1 MDALRIELFAP
12 VASFRD
18 PMFPGV
24 SRTLPVPPPSTVRGM
39 LAAATGDPTDLGMPF
54 GYAAHAD
61 GRGIDAETYHP
72 IAADGSNPA
81 VGGRVRFGKGGA
93 TLRERPFLTHLRV
106 TLWVPG
112 GAGRTLET
120 ALARP
125 TWALRLGRSQD
136 LAHLV
141 GRPRWTTL
149 TPTDQAVVS
158 HALAP
163 AGSHAAP
170 EAGPLRLALTVSQD
184 RMRTNFGSFLW
195 CAEPAGEHPVEGA
208 YRDAADGQAVWL
220 LDDERLPAEPVP
232 EVWAK
237 SVTGTPLKR
246 RESLSEHSLA
256 VRDAA
261 RDVAERIGTP
271 GPIAAQPAFWRCVER
286 AALLHD
292 AGKVAEAF
300 QLQLLPG
307 GESWG
312 ERHEVLSLA
321 YVDLLTRDLPEQ
333 ERLLVATGVAFHHR
347 PLTSAR
353 LRWGLDG
360 CYPPDAA
367 WERIFGFDPDPPS
380 GRPRGQVPAAR
391 HAALLAWLANLLDTT
406 PADDSRRLWE
416 RARDTF
422 AEVRAAWG
430 KPVRELETGLLAVLL
445 QGAVTLADHSGSAHV
460 PLQRHM
466 PLPVNYIDRLAAPYP
481 HQEQAASTG
490 GHLILLA
497 PTGSGKTEAGLAWA
511 ASQLGKMSARP
522 RLTWVLP
529 YRASIDAAV
538 DRFTDTTSPAA
549 LTPEPGQDKAD
560 VAVLHATA
568 ARTLLTRAIG
578 DDQEPSQTDAR
589 KAKARVA
596 AMRLFA
602 QRVRVATPHQLL
614 RAAIAGP
621 RYASVLLEQANGLF
635 VLDELHAY
643 DPATFGR
650 ICAAMRLWE
659 DLGGRVAVLSAT
671 LAEPMIAL
679 VREALTQPV
688 TVLAAPPGTAPDRHR
703 LVLDPEPVTSP
714 ASVQRVLGW
723 IRDGHSVL
731 VVVNTVRQAQTLF
744 AELAPLVAQIMPGDE
759 DAAILLHSRFR
770 ARDRAAIEARIM
782 ARHGERKPDDPAR
795 RGGGLVVS
803 TQALEVSLCLDFDR
817 GVTQVAPI
825 EAVAQR
831 AGRVNRRGRH
841 PEGPVEFRVHHT
853 GAALPYERDA
863 VAAAWAALSA
873 TGDGVAI
880 SEATVDAWLSHVY
893 ATDWGQQW
901 ATLARASFRDFTD
914 TFLTFREPFAD
925 RDEFAVKLDEQFD
938 SLDVLLLDDRDEYQ
952 RLADRDSGDVL
963 LAAGLLIPIR
973 HGQRAA
979 LDRDRWHFDRRLGV
993 TVIDAP
999 YDPVTGLELPTATS
1013 GPEPETIL

>member
-1 MDALRIELFAP
+1 VDALRVELFAP

-39 LAAATGDPTDLGMPF
+39 LAAATGDPTDLGLPF
-54 GYAAHAD
+54 GCAAHAE
-61 GRGIDAETYHP
+61 GRGVDHETYHP

-81 VGGRVRFGKGGA
+81 IGGRVRFGKGGA
-93 TLRERPFLTHLRV
+93 TLRERPFLTHLSV

-112 GAGRTLET
+112 EAGRKVEA

-136 LAHLV
+136 LVHLV

-149 TPTDQAVVS
+149 NPTEHAVIG

-163 AGSHAAP
+163 AATHAAP
-170 EAGPLRLALTVSQD
+170 EAAPLRLPLTVSQD
-184 RMRTNFGSFLW
+184 RMRTSFGSFLW

-208 YRDAADGQAVWL
+208 YRDADGQAVWL
-220 LDDERLPAEPVP
+220 LDDERPPVEPVP
-232 EVWAK
+232 GVWAK

-261 RDVAERIGTP
+261 RDVADRIGSA
-271 GPIAAQPAFWRCVER
+271 GPIAQQPAFWRCVER

-292 AGKVAEAF
+292 AGKVAEGFQF
-300 QLQLLPG
+300 QLRPS
-307 GESWG
+307 GERWG

-321 YVDLLTRDLPEQ
+321 YVDLLTRDLSDQ

-347 PLTSAR
+347 PLTSPR
-353 LRWGLDG
+353 LRHGLDG
-360 CYPPDAA
+360 CYPPDAE
-367 WERIFGFDPDPPS
+367 WERIFGFDPDPPP
-380 GRPRGQVPAAR
+380 GRPRGQVPATR
-391 HAALLAWLANLLDTT
+391 HAALLDWLAGVLDVV
-406 PADDSRRLWE
+406 PPDDARRLWE

-422 AEVRAAWG
+422 AQVRAAWG
-430 KPVRELETGLLAVLL
+430 RQVDPHTGLLAVLL

-466 PLPVNYIDRLAAPYP
+466 PLPADYLIRLAAPYP
-481 HQEQAASTG
+481 YQEKAANTR
-490 GHLILLA
+490 GHLVLLA

-511 ASQLGKMSARP
+511 SAQLADMPARP
-522 RLTWVLP
+522 RLAWVLP

-538 DRFTDTTSPAA
+538 DRFTDTESATA
-549 LTPEPGQDKAD
+549 LLPEPGREKVDI
-560 VAVLHATA
+560 AVLHATA
-568 ARTLLTRAIG
+568 ARTLLTRAVG
-578 DDQEPSQTDAR
+578 DDQEPSQADAR

-596 AMRLFA
+596 AMRLFS

-635 VLDELHAY
+635 ILDELHAY

-659 DLGGRVAVLSAT
+659 RLGGRVAVLSAT

-679 VREALTQPV
+679 VREALTRDV
-688 TVLAAPPGTAPDRHR
+688 TVLRAPPGTAPDRHR
-703 LVLDPEPVTSP
+703 LVLDPEPITGPES
-714 ASVQRVLGW
+714 LGRILAW

-731 VVVNTVRQAQTLF
+731 VVVNTVRQAQALF
-744 AELAPLVAQIMPGDE
+744 ADLAPQVNEIMPGDE

-782 ARHGERKPDDPAR
+782 ARHPERKPGEPAR

-817 GVTQVAPI
+817 GVTLVAPI

-841 PEGPVEFRVHHT
+841 PDGPVEFRVHHS
-853 GAALPYERDA
+853 ANPLPYERDA
-863 VAAAWAALSA
+863 VEAASAALAA
-873 TGDGVAI
+873 TGDQAAI
-880 SEATVDAWLSHVY
+880 SETTVDAWLAHVY

-901 ATLARASFRDFTD
+901 AALARDSFQEFTD
-914 TFLTFREPFAD
+914 AFLTFREPFAD
-925 RDEFAVKLDEQFD
+925 RDEFAARLDEQFD
-938 SLDVLLLDDRDEYQ
+938 TLDALLLDDREDYQ

-973 HGQRAA
+973 HTQRAA
-979 LDRDRWHFDRRLGV
+979 LGRDRWHFDRQLGV

-999 YDPVTGLELPTATS
+999 YDSVTGLELPTAKS
-1013 GPEPETIL
+1013 SPEPETIL